1 MTDNRRHRREDGGT
15 ATAEALTLGA
25 AAARLGLPLWK
36 LQRAFTLG
44 LLPVPLR
51 AGRLRLVPS
60 DQLPVLRAALERAG
74 YLRPA

>member
-1 MTDNRRHRREDGGT
+1 MTHDVPRTNEGGGM

-25 AAARLGLPLWK
+25 AAARLGLPLWR

-44 LLPVPLR
+44 LLPVPMR
-51 AGRLRLVPS
+51 AGRLRLVPA
-60 DQLPVLRAALERAG
+60 DQLPIIRAALERAG